1 MNDCS
6 NLGNADVD
14 VSGCGRM
21 GDIGVKGGV
30 GVVIV
35 DAAEIDR
42 GLLGGGSDNKSAVD
56 TELRVDIDARL
67 SSCSVRPRPPPDLG
81 FGWVAW
87 KSAWGGSEPKT

>member
-6 NLGNADVD
+6 NLGNADVN

-35 DAAEIDR
+35 DEPEIVR
-42 GLLGGGSDNKSAVD
+42 RLLRGGGDNKSAVD
-56 TELRVDIDARL
+56 IELRVDIDARL
-67 SSCSVRPRPPPDLG
+67 SNCSV
-81 FGWVAW
+81 
-87 KSAWGGSEPKT
+87 

>member
-6 NLGNADVD
+6 NLGNPDVD

-35 DAAEIDR
+35 DVAEIVR
-42 GLLGGGSDNKSAVD
+42 CLLEGGCDNKSAVD

-67 SSCSVRPRPPPDLG
+67 SNCS
-81 FGWVAW
+81 A
-87 KSAWGGSEPKT
+87 